1 MDRASDAEPGEPGS
15 FEALTE
21 RAARHRLLT
30 DALQLAVV
38 VARTGS
44 EARPPIPPP
53 ASFRPFLRHAKWTP
67 RTMAAVRR
75 VVDDDE
81 EFRAR
86 VLAASEALPAG
97 SLTESS
103 QLWLGRPAGWSARL
117 ESLVRE
123 IEQTDSQRRLDKE
136 ERAAMRAVAELT
148 EAVERHRSEAER
160 ALQLAAAADAD
171 LAEARRAQ
179 RELTVRVHELENDLV
194 VARGAERQQR
204 LASTVAEQQATEQR
218 EVSEALRDRLAQ
230 TERERD
236 GLRTQVAELGADL
249 VALRASHAEVEG
261 RARRQ
266 SGAVADAVADAA
278 QAAQALGH
286 ALARAADTLGGTGPD
301 AGGAGSGGAGS
312 GGAGRGGAGSG
323 DPGGGRPGGD
333 DLRSGGV
340 VAVEGRTG
348 SLAGSSGDDAGPP
361 PTSITA
367 ASTRGAHPSGQR
379 VDGGGIRARNPRRS
393 LGGRRPVPLPPAVFE
408 DSPEAARHLVRAGV
422 LLVVDGYNVSL
433 FAWPDIE
440 LSAQRERITAALA
453 ELAARTG
460 ASVRVVFDGDETQR
474 LPPVRGVA
482 RDAVRVAFSDAGV
495 DADEV
500 IIDTVEEHPAGQP
513 VVVATDDRRVQ
524 AEVRRRGAN
533 VLTTRQILGLLH
545 RHGRG
550 GHTPWS

>member
-1 MDRASDAEPGEPGS
+1 MDTASGPDRASDAEPGEPGS

-103 QLWLGRPAGWSARL
+103 QLWLGRPDGWSARL

-266 SGAVADAVADAA
+266 SGAVAGAVADAA
-278 QAAQALGH
+278 QAAQALGQ
-286 ALARAADTLGGTGPD
+286 ALARAADTLGGLGPD
-301 AGGAGSGGAGS
+301 AGGAGSGGAG
-312 GGAGRGGAGSG
+312 GGRRGG
-323 DPGGGRPGGD
+323 GGV
-333 DLRSGGV
+333 RSHDGVLGGV
-340 VAVEGRTG
+340 VAGEGRTG
-348 SLAGSSGDDAGPP
+348 SVDGSSGDDAGPP

-379 VDGGGIRARNPRRS
+379 VDGGGIRARNPRRA

-474 LPPVRGVA
+474 LPPVRGMA